1 MTDVFHINL
10 DDLDIARIR
19 IGRNRTSVAGER
31 QVQRELDQY
40 VEHKSLMAFVKLCR
54 IFNLDPVNNFSLH
67 IILIVMSKHSD
78 RLNLIQKFMQSLH
91 QEQQDKILIDLDAVS
106 SFDHTENTFLTSIGD
121 WIALF
126 HYIRLFSLCE
136 TDVQELEGDVRVQL
150 FINSMRSALVL
161 SENMDLQY
169 IVKAFLSIFLIN
181 IPAAK
186 ILERVILQ
194 NDQFMRDVELRSLR
208 TVTHFTDNS
217 LHMPAETQTESML
230 LILKNI
236 YATPEFFKTIAE
248 VIEVCARDHVGKQT
262 NHHKKLSLRRMI
274 SEKSVSSHVQYIH
287 TFETWSSQQKF
298 SVTTSINTQ
307 RLFYFAKAQCMSIPQ
322 AVYLKFFDSALVEK
336 VVEGTLHQIDV
347 TAVLLVIKSLRV
359 YHNNIKSLL
368 DFRTQCTLGINNA
381 ARSNLTQTTV
391 LQLYVATWQHESIR
405 EQCWQS
411 IIGVY
416 NYTISSSCELFRK
429 QNVFE
434 YEAVLHSLVRC
445 LLE

>member
-1 MTDVFHINL
+1 MNDVFHINL

-19 IGRNRTSVAGER
+19 IGRHQPSVAGER
-31 QVQRELDQY
+31 QIQRELDQY
-40 VEHKSLMAFVKLCR
+40 VENKSLMAFVKLCR
-54 IFNLDPVNNFSLH
+54 IFNLDPVNNSSLH
-67 IILIVMSKHSD
+67 IILIVMSKHSE
-78 RLNLIQKFMQSLH
+78 RLNLIPRFIQSLH
-91 QEQQDKILIDLDAVS
+91 KEQQDKILIDMDAVS

-126 HYIRLFSLCE
+126 HYIRLYSLSE
-136 TDVQELEGDVRVQL
+136 ADKHELESDVRLQL

-161 SENMDLQY
+161 SDNMDLEY
-169 IVKAFLSIFLIN
+169 IVKAFLSISLIN

-194 NDQFMRDVELRSLR
+194 EEFMRDIELRSLR
-208 TVTHFTDNS
+208 TVTDFTDNS
-217 LHMPAETQTESML
+217 QHMSVDTQSESML

-236 YATPEFFKTIAE
+236 HTTPEFFKNITE
-248 VIEVCARDHVGKQT
+248 VIQVCARDHVGKQT
-262 NHHKKLSLRRMI
+262 NHTKKLSLRRLI
-274 SEKSVSSHVQYIH
+274 SEANVSSHVQYIH

-307 RLFYFAKAQCMSIPQ
+307 RLFYFAKAQSMSIPHS
-322 AVYLKFFDSALVEK
+322 VYLKFFDSALVEK
-336 VVEGTLHQIDV
+336 VVEGTLHQIDIA
-347 TAVLLVIKSLRV
+347 AVLLVIKSLRV

-381 ARSNLTQTTV
+381 ARNNLTQTTI

-416 NYTISSSCELFRK
+416 NYTISSSCETFRK
-429 QNVFE
+429 NNIYEV
-434 YEAVLHSLVRC
+434 EAVLHSLVKC